1 MPRDHEI
8 DADRGS
14 SERPSTKQGVM
25 LSRDEVLA
33 RRSERTGGRDLDDA
47 VEGMSGQTRAAKDS
61 LRAYPRD
68 VTADIEHERKRRKL
82 PEEGQVRKPISARQ
96 RDERSAMKN
105 RASESMSKR
114 EYEAL
119 ADLVDV
125 RKSNTWVELND
136 RLSEVV
142 GDRQHLS
149 EKDQQFVGRIDR
161 TIQRFEKEND
171 RGHVVY
177 VNMRTPGFINHSNLA
192 GFAKNQFKPGS
203 TVEFD
208 RYSVGAHTMHEV
220 EPLEDADRTVVF
232 EIQTRRGMY
241 LGGSRRV
248 DDTSHLVPRGPRWEV
263 VGSHTATY
271 ERPDGSTRERVVV
284 QLVDDLDPS
293 LNKESE

>member
-82 PEEGQVRKPISARQ
+82 PEEGQVRKRISARQ

-105 RASESMSKR
+105 RSSGSMSKR
-114 EYEAL
+114 EYDAL
-119 ADLVDV
+119 SDLVDV
-125 RKSNTWVELND
+125 ETSTTWMDLND

-149 EKDQQFVGRIDR
+149 EKDQQVVGRIDR
-161 TIQRFEKEND
+161 TIQRFEKDND

-177 VNMRTPGFINHSNLA
+177 VNMRTPGFINHSNLT
-192 GFAKNQFKPGS
+192 GFAANQFKPGA

-208 RYSVGAHTMHEV
+208 RYSMGAHTMHEV
-220 EPLEDADRTVVF
+220 EPMEDADRTLVF

-241 LGGSRRV
+241 MGGSRRV

-263 VGSHTATY
+263 VDSHTATY
-271 ERPDGSTRERVVV
+271 ERPDGSTGERVVV
-284 QLVDDLDPS
+284 QLVDDLDPT